1 MTKEEWKEK
10 IKVLIRT
17 VRVQKKDES
26 VKEEYILLRKFPE
39 LREIIVDL
47 LTDQYNLFLED
58 ILYVAP
64 RPTTF
69 RVVLKNGYDFY
80 LIYTGR
86 SWIAE
91 VEGKSYYL
99 LNIGEEE
106 GAAEAISRLLRYSK
120 SEGKESDEGGEEM
133 GEDFGEEETE
143 EVETETETETEEE
156 A

>member
-1 MTKEEWKEK
+1 MTKDEWKEK

-17 VRVQKKDES
+17 VRVQKKDEA

-39 LREIIVDL
+39 LRAIIVDL

-58 ILYVAP
+58 IQYVAP

-80 LIYTGR
+80 LIYAHR

-91 VEGKSYYL
+91 IEGKNYYL
-99 LNIGEEE
+99 LNLGDEE
-106 GAAEAISRLLRYSK
+106 GAAESIARLLRYSK
-120 SEGKESDEGGEEM
+120 SQGKESTEGGGEEM
-133 GEDFGEEETE
+133 EEEFGDEETEEIDTTEEETE
-143 EVETETETETEEE
+143 EI
-156 A
+156 